1 MITVH
6 WPISKLLLVVFKI
19 TLKHLAKHIKRA
31 IIIDFICKDR
41 CKDNSIKRNKLL
53 HVNIPC
59 LFDTY
64 NLHAKIK
71 DRLSI

>member
-6 WPISKLLLVVFKI
+6 WPISKLLLVVLKI
-19 TLKHLAKHIKRA
+19 TLKHWAKHIQRA
-31 IIIDFICKDR
+31 IILDIICKDR

-53 HVNIPC
+53 HVSIPC
-59 LFDTY
+59 LLDKY